1 MTLMI
6 ERWLD
11 DTDERI
17 TKDDLIDAALEA
29 LNRIDEMVADT
40 RRLEWLVEN
49 SAELILKDDYFGVGY
64 GVNTVLT
71 SKDNWR
77 DAIDDAMK
85 ESE

>member
-1 MTLMI
+1 MALMI

-17 TKDDLIDAALEA
+17 TKDDLINAALEA

-49 SAELILKDDYFGVGY
+49 SAELILKDDYFGVGD